1 MISWC
6 SSCDYEV
13 LYLVIVTFQ
22 VDIFQ
27 VEAVDIGTV
36 HELVVEKGHGSDW
49 HLEKIVVEDP
59 SLEGKKLLFMAQTWL
74 RDRTDKKK
82 FISVTLNV
90 TGQYYLKH

>member
-1 MISWC
+1 M
-6 SSCDYEV
+6 
-13 LYLVIVTFQ
+13 
-22 VDIFQ
+22 
-27 VEAVDIGTV
+27 EAVDIGTV